1 MFRGCLGGLC
11 TVVCVCVYSLL
22 AEFDQVQV
30 SGGRRKTTDVEVGLA
45 ELIPAG
51 GAAVT
56 TAHSTGASWGHGVG
70 LHTHTH
76 THTHIQTHTGTPTH
90 TQTRTRTH
98 TQIIHK

>member
-1 MFRGCLGGLC
+1 MCVVSVCACLGVCLGGAL
-11 TVVCVCVYSLL
+11 VVCVQLCVCVSVYSLL

-70 LHTHTH
+70 LLTHTR
-76 THTHIQTHTGTPTH
+76 I
-90 TQTRTRTH
+90 
-98 TQIIHK
+98 KLL